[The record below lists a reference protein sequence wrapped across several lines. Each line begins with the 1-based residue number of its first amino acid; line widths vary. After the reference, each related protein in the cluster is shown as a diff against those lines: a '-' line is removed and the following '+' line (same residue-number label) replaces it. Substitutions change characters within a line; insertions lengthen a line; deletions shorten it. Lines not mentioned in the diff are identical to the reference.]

1 MMVIG
6 FDTKD
11 KKVSSIYLQSD
22 FKGNERP
29 ATLQDA
35 LQLISVENPAR
46 CFARLYRNGVLQEN
60 YSEAECE
67 SIAEISNLLAD
78 LWQYTVKQDADG
90 KDMRPYMNPLHLL
103 CNSFMLIKSQQEI
116 IKQYYEQY
124 GPLTDS

>member
-29 ATLQDA
+29 ATLRDA
-35 LQLISVENPAR
+35 LKLISIENPAR
-46 CFARLYRNGVLQEN
+46 AFARLYKSGVLQEN
-60 YSEAECE
+60 YSEDECE
-67 SIAEISNLLAD
+67 SIAEITNLLAD
-78 LWQYTVKQDADG
+78 LWQYTVKQDTDG

-116 IKQYYEQY
+116 IKQYYEHY
-124 GPLTDS
+124 GPLSE